1 MEVLDLACEATG
13 HDTQLQVH
21 AREAKSLLQLTQTAT
36 QTAGQTA
43 TTDAMATTGRG
54 RAKV

>member
-13 HDTQLQVH
+13 HDAQLQAQ
-21 AREAKSLLQLTQTAT
+21 AREAKSLLQLAQTAT